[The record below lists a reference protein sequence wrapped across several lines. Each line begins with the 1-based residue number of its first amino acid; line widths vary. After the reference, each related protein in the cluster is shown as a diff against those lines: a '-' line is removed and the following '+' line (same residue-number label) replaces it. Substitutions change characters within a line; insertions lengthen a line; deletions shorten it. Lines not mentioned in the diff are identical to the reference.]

1 MPFSPNLDI
10 EHLDANAAQP
20 EVVVDAA
27 IDALDAKITGVVN
40 IGIGASN
47 VASLT
52 QDQQAAGSIFVVAD
66 NSPGST
72 GAITVTFATFGMGV
86 CSIYNSTGHNLTLKY
101 AGQLAA
107 APVWAPGARGIF
119 QGDKLNIIKLV

>member
-1 MPFSPNLDI
+1 MPSSSNLDI
-10 EHLDANAAQP
+10 VHLDANAAQP

-72 GAITVTFATFGMGV
+72 GAITVTFATFGMGL
-86 CSIYNSTGHNLTLKY
+86 CSIYNSTGHTLTLKY
-101 AGQLAA
+101 AGQLAV
-107 APVWAPGARGIF
+107 APVWAAGARGIF
-119 QGDKLNIIKLV
+119 QGDKLNITKLV